1 MENKCFDRKSDRET
15 DRKLDRELEEMIRYC
30 VKTEDVPTP
39 ELNRKLKAALYQ
51 KEAVLHKQPAVYRIS
66 LWYLPMILNLVM
78 FSLLAVLAL
87 LAIEN
92 IYLSFLAVGSCFYF
106 GVAGI
111 LLTIVGVKRANIK
124 DIVICIKKRGALI

>member
-1 MENKCFDRKSDRET
+1 MGDKR
-15 DRKLDRELEEMIRYC
+15 LDLELEEMIRTC
-30 VKTEDVPTP
+30 VKTEDVPNP

-51 KEAVLHKQPAVYRIS
+51 REAVLRGHPAVRQVS
-66 LWYLPMILNLVM
+66 LWYLPMILNLIT

-87 LAIEN
+87 LVIEN
-92 IYLSFLAVGSCFYF
+92 KYLSYLAVGSCLYI

-124 DIVICIKKRGALI
+124 DITICIEKRGALI